1 MYTRQELENFDTP
14 CQYIHGKKDVCMVV
28 RSHLELYNLV
38 DKVRALLA
46 EKEKEI
52 KVLSRLVKEQ
62 ISERKYGIPYYGLS
76 REQLI
81 ELDGEFEQALAEL
94 EPSDK

>member
-52 KVLSRLVKEQ
+52 GRLKIIVSRQSCQIAMMGAKE
-62 ISERKYGIPYYGLS
+62 E
-76 REQLI
+76 
-81 ELDGEFEQALAEL
+81 
-94 EPSDK
+94 